1 MSIFDDFDAVHSF
14 GTYSSVPDI
23 NGDVDLFHDG
33 NLVDHIDQS
42 TPSFEHEEHPNIEG
56 GKDVYKDGKL
66 YSHGTPN
73 VNCGVDVYHGGI
85 LEHMTIPNALG
96 GVDVYNSD
104 MQLEGSTTPNIFG
117 GEDFTP
123 FPGNDAEILSY
134 DDPLLHSSD
143 YKPTSF

>member
-1 MSIFDDFDAVHSF
+1 MSIFEDFNASYSS

-33 NLVDHIDQS
+33 NFVDHINQS
-42 TPSFEHEEHPNIEG
+42 APSFEHEERPNVEG
-56 GKDVYKDGKL
+56 GKDVYKEGQI
-66 YSHGTPN
+66 YSHSMPN
-73 VNCGVDVYHGGI
+73 SNAGVDVYHGGS
-85 LEHMTIPNALG
+85 LSHMTMPNALG
-96 GVDVYNSD
+96 GLDVYNSD

-134 DDPLLHSSD
+134 DDPLLHSAD